1 MKNNSGFSLLEM
13 LVTMVIVS
21 VLLSIAAIS
30 GSAWLKQYQVE
41 SQTKQLYTDL
51 MNARAQAMQRNRTF
65 FVVMAATQYTI
76 YEDTNP
82 GPDGDG
88 VLQPANDTR
97 ILQKSLNA
105 NYSLTIPPVAATS
118 INFEPKGLASMS
130 PGLIGP
136 PPSVYVPATIF
147 VTSRFNAAYDCIVI
161 EPMRTTMGA
170 WNGANCVV
178 K

>member
-1 MKNNSGFSLLEM
+1 MKNNRGFSLLEL
-13 LVTMVIVS
+13 LVA
-21 VLLSIAAIS
+21 LLIISTLLGIAAIS
-30 GSAWLKQYQVE
+30 GSVWLNKYRVE
-41 SQTKQLYTDL
+41 SQTKTLYTDL

-65 FVVMAATQYTI
+65 FVVMAATQYSI

-105 NYSLTIPPVAATS
+105 NYSLTIPPVAAAS

-130 PGLIGP
+130 PGLAGP
-136 PPSVYVPATIF
+136 PPLVYLTATIF
-147 VTSRFNAAYDCIVI
+147 VTARFNAVYDCIVI

-178 K
+178 Q